1 MLNSEDGTLPSTLG
15 FGADSPVEA
24 GAWSPYWW
32 LFARDSMLSYDL
44 AFNQTLVATL
54 ERSPAGVVESIVF
67 NVPGKTVRAKRVQ
80 DDQVNLPCIAK

>member
-1 MLNSEDGTLPSTLG
+1 
-15 FGADSPVEA
+15 
-24 GAWSPYWW
+24 
-32 LFARDSMLSYDL
+32 MLSYDL

-54 ERSPAGVVESIVF
+54 KRSPAGVVESIVF